1 MKRENVTVSRNDVR
15 PDGFKRWTVYAGGKA
30 VFDIEAQTMLSG
42 AGTLIHVIDAGEGGR
57 TFAAYDSRSD
67 SFFTAPEKPKRETRS
82 DLPQCV
88 QAMGCYYAGHARGNA
103 VNSPCDTSEED
114 VNENPPEGWEECGCC
129 GCWHPGDGKAYECR
143 DDANRWPFA
152 THA

>member
-1 MKRENVTVSRNDVR
+1 MTKQEWEAIRDLASLMAEMIRRMGASYGSAEEWREGITLAVRIMERASVEASR
-15 PDGFKRWTVYAGGKA
+15 A
-30 VFDIEAQTMLSG
+30 
-42 AGTLIHVIDAGEGGR
+42 
-57 TFAAYDSRSD
+57 
-67 SFFTAPEKPKRETRS
+67 
-82 DLPQCV
+82 
-88 QAMGCYYAGHARGNA
+88 
-103 VNSPCDTSEED
+103 EED